1 MFQERFNPAS
11 ADRNLLV
18 DDVPAGPAP
27 PAFGGPFVGAWRNY
41 IKTVFK
47 KGFMY
52 KLSCKPSA
60 HFYVAENKTLAGK
73 EDRAYDGEALGRKLA
88 VVFFEAG
95 PGGLFRRVN
104 QETLGMH
111 QELLTL
117 AELLQTVG
125 GIDVPLD
132 PTRTGAQTEVL
143 IESFFQ
149 DLEIL
154 RMVCSVEPAAPGVH
168 IYSLGQD
175 VNAEAAF
182 ALDTPPDHR
191 TKMLLARALQRQQ
204 ELGPEENLQ
213 HVWSQP
219 LVDLRRRAAHLFPA
233 APAPPAPPAPAKGKG
248 GGRGRGRGRAHAAPP
263 APAKGKGRGRRG
275 RGGH

>member
-1 MFQERFNPAS
+1 MMEKPW
-11 ADRNLLV
+11 
-18 DDVPAGPAP
+18 
-27 PAFGGPFVGAWRNY
+27 GGSWQW
-41 IKTVFK
+41 
-47 KGFMY
+47 
-52 KLSCKPSA
+52 C
-60 HFYVAENKTLAGK
+60 
-73 EDRAYDGEALGRKLA
+73 
-88 VVFFEAG
+88 FFEEG

-132 PTRTGAQTEVL
+132 PTRTAAQTEVL

-191 TKMLLARALQRQQ
+191 TKMLLARALQMQQ
-204 ELGPEENLQ
+204 KLGPEENLQ

>member
-1 MFQERFNPAS
+1 MR
-11 ADRNLLV
+11 
-18 DDVPAGPAP
+18 
-27 PAFGGPFVGAWRNY
+27 
-41 IKTVFK
+41 
-47 KGFMY
+47 
-52 KLSCKPSA
+52 
-60 HFYVAENKTLAGK
+60 
-73 EDRAYDGEALGRKLA
+73 
-88 VVFFEAG
+88 
-95 PGGLFRRVN
+95 
-104 QETLGMH
+104 

-117 AELLQTVG
+117 AELVQTVG
-125 GIDVPLD
+125 GIDVPPD
-132 PTRTGAQTEVL
+132 PSRTVAQTEVL

-154 RMVCSVEPAAPGVH
+154 RMVCTLEPAAPGVH

-191 TKMLLARALQRQQ
+191 TKMLLARALQRHQ

-233 APAPPAPPAPAKGKG
+233 PAPPAPPAPAKGKG

-263 APAKGKGRGRRG
+263 PAPAKGKGRGRRG